1 MDGNQISGCVS
12 LRGFFTTQLWL
23 QDQSLR
29 EIEKRL
35 GLDAGR
41 LAQGAWFAT
50 PVQMPRPDDFE
61 FAGYSQVAGHRTAS
75 QYGNLNSP
83 AGKYEKQAY
92 NSQKQL
98 AIDRWKT
105 LGGNRLIKV
114 IPMTGH
120 SLSMSD
126 DYQYPPGSGI
136 PQWKFVNLI
145 SCRGI
150 CFVGDYPDGKFMTS

>member
-1 MDGNQISGCVS
+1 MNPNQISGTVP
-12 LRGFFTTQLWL
+12 LRGFFTTQLYL
-23 QDQSLR
+23 HGQSLR

-50 PVQMPRPDDFE
+50 PIQIPRSDDFE
-61 FAGYSQVAGHRTAS
+61 FAGYSQVAGHHTAS
-75 QYGNLNSP
+75 QYGDLNST
-83 AGKYEKQAY
+83 AGKHQKQA
-92 NSQKQL
+92 NIARKQSL
-98 AIDRWKT
+98 IEQWRT

-120 SLSMSD
+120 SLNMSN

-136 PQWKFVNLI
+136 PQWKFVNAI

-150 CFVGDYPDGKFMTS
+150 CFVGDYPDGKFIYR